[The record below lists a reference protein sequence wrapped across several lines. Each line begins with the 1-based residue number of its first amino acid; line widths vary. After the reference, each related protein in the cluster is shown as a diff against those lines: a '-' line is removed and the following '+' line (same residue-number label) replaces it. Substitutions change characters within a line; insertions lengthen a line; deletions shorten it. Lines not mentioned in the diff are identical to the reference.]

1 MSPAGAG
8 KIPPFPLT
16 DSKEEEKKDERGP
29 EDFVDMIVGS
39 QIMQGGLSSFVSFVK
54 SQVNVDQ
61 SKDKKPNEELKV
73 N

>member
-1 MSPAGAG
+1 MLV
-8 KIPPFPLT
+8 K
-16 DSKEEEKKDERGP
+16 KEGR

-61 SKDKKPNEELKV
+61 SKDKKQNEELKV